1 MSNHSGLRSRLA
13 VSVEVLASDATP
25 EIIESA
31 RSLLLEYGRFVTEAE
46 GPAHFC
52 FGTLQEEIDS
62 LPDTYRNQGGEMLLA
77 YADGQPAGCVTW
89 RAIPGID
96 GACEMRRLWTR
107 ETLRGLNLG
116 EKLVLAAVDHATL
129 AGYNAMYLDTF
140 PGTMRSAFELY
151 LRLGFEPCGPYND
164 SRYEGIAF
172 MRRPLK

>member
-1 MSNHSGLRSRLA
+1 MAISI
-13 VSVEVLASDATP
+13 EVLAHDAPSHT
-25 EIIESA
+25 IECA
-31 RSLLLEYGRFVTEAE
+31 CALLREYGRFVIQAE
-46 GPAHFC
+46 GAAHFC
-52 FGTLQEEIDS
+52 FGKLQEEIDG

-89 RAIPGID
+89 RAIPGMG
-96 GACEMRRLWTR
+96 GACEMKRLWTR